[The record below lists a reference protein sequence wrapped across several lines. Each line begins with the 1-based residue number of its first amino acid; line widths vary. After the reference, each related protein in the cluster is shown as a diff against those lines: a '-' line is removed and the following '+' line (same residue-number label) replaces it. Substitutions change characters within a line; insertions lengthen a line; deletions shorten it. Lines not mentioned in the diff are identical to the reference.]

1 MMTNETGLIVMQQS
15 ASVVNKCHNVQI
27 PECETNLIIYSR
39 VYYTPLPQER
49 FKIHRPT
56 PLILI

>member
-15 ASVVNKCHNVQI
+15 ASVVKKSHIVKI
-27 PECETNLIIYSR
+27 LECATNLIIYSR